1 MTRPTLVRSLAVA
14 GASAL
19 LLAACGNSGG
29 GSTTTSAAPSESASE
44 SSTVPAGDGTLTIGT
59 VLPQTGS
66 LAFLGPPEFAGVD
79 LALKEINDAGG
90 VLGKPVVKIEGDSGD
105 TSTNI
110 ASATV
115 DAGLA
120 KGVDA
125 FIGAASSSVSLTII
139 DKITSAG
146 VVQMSPANTSIALTS
161 YADKGLYWRT
171 APPDTFQGAIL
182 GQLVAG
188 DDHKTAAVLALQDA
202 YGEGLAKTFTEAFES
217 TGGTIAFSKI
227 YDPKAAD
234 YAAEVTAV
242 KASKPEALVIIG
254 FDETKKILQEL
265 IKQGIGPDKLPL
277 YLCDGNMGNALAE
290 GLPAGTLNGAKG
302 TIPGSK
308 ASDEFQAALKAI
320 NPELIDFSYAPES
333 YDATNLIALAAQAAG
348 SDNGVAIAS
357 QLQAVSAGGEKCTNF
372 ADCKKLLDEGKD
384 IDYEGQSGPTDFDA
398 NGDPTKATMGIYQFG
413 ADDKIAALDF
423 IPGDVPPSS

>member
-19 LLAACGNSGG
+19 LLAACGSSGG
-29 GSTTTSAAPSESASE
+29 GDTSSSAPAPSES
-44 SSTVPAGDGTLTIGT
+44 STLPAGDGTLTVGT

-115 DAGLA
+115 DSGLA

-146 VVQMSPANTSIALTS
+146 ALQMSPANTSIALTT

-171 APPDTFQGAIL
+171 APPDTFQGAVL
-182 GQLVAG
+182 GQLVSG
-188 DDHKTAAVLALQDA
+188 DGYKTAAVLALQDA
-202 YGEGLAKTFTEAFES
+202 YGEGLAKTFTDAFTS

-242 KASKPEALVIIG
+242 KAAKPEALVVIG

-265 IKQGIGPDKLPL
+265 IKQGIGPDTLPL

-308 ASDEFQAALKAI
+308 ASAEFQAALLSI
-320 NPELIDFSYAPES
+320 NPDLIDFSYAPES
-333 YDATNLIALAAQAAG
+333 YDALNLIALAAQAAG
-348 SDNGVAIAS
+348 NDTGVGIAS

-384 IDYEGQSGPTDFDA
+384 IDYDGQSGPCDFDA

-413 ADDKIAALDF
+413 ADDKISALDF
-423 IPGDVPPSS
+423 ISGDVPPSS

>member
-19 LLAACGNSGG
+19 LLAACGSSGG
-29 GSTTTSAAPSESASE
+29 GDTSSSAPAPSES
-44 SSTVPAGDGTLTIGT
+44 STLPAGDGTLTVGT

-115 DAGLA
+115 DSGLA

-146 VVQMSPANTSIALTS
+146 ALQMSPANTSIALTT

-171 APPDTFQGAIL
+171 APPDTFQGAVL
-182 GQLVAG
+182 GQLVSG
-188 DDHKTAAVLALQDA
+188 DGYKTAAVLALQDA

-242 KASKPEALVIIG
+242 KAAKPEALVIIG

-320 NPELIDFSYAPES
+320 DPELIDFSYAPES
-333 YDATNLIALAAQAAG
+333 YDALNLIALAAQAAG
-348 SDNGVAIAS
+348 NDTGVGIAS

-372 ADCKKLLDEGKD
+372 GDCKKLLDEGKD
-384 IDYEGQSGPTDFDA
+384 IDYEGQSGPCDFDA

-413 ADDKIAALDF
+413 SDDKISALDF